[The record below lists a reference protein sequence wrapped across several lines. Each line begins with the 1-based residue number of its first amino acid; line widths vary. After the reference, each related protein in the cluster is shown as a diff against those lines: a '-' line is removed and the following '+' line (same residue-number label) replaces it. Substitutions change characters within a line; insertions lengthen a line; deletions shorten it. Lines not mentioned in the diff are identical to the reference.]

1 MRVALKLIAGMLLV
15 ASCMGNTTNKKRD
28 KTDTLSKP
36 ALKEAYQD
44 TVGVQKLSPEECK
57 TRLGQTLSD
66 STFTLEQPLT
76 EFRISIYNHIPKAS
90 RYSTRVKIR
99 ELIWQLKGQQR
110 LCIWYLYQN
119 KKWIYL
125 DRLTYADSAV
135 F

>member
-1 MRVALKLIAGMLLV
+1 MRVALELIAGILLV
-15 ASCMGNTTNKKRD
+15 ASCVGNATNKKRI
-28 KTDTLSKP
+28 KPDTFSRP

-57 TRLGQTLSD
+57 TRLGKPLSD
-66 STFTLEQPLT
+66 SIFTLEQPLT
-76 EFRISIYNHIPKAS
+76 EFRISIYNHLPKAS
-90 RYSTRVKIR
+90 RHSPGVKIR
-99 ELIWQLKGQQR
+99 ELIWQLEGEQR

-125 DRLTYADSAV
+125 ERLTYADSAI